1 MSKEESQSIWI
12 IYVTKV
18 TVSKAS
24 FTIEVE
30 DKDAAWDAVESLDA
44 DRNLEW
50 DGGVITDVSY
60 EVERVEG

>member
-1 MSKEESQSIWI
+1 MSEEESQSIWI

-24 FTIEVE
+24 FTIEVGGE
-30 DKDAAWDAVESLDA
+30 DAAWDAVESLDA

-60 EVERVEG
+60 EVEEA